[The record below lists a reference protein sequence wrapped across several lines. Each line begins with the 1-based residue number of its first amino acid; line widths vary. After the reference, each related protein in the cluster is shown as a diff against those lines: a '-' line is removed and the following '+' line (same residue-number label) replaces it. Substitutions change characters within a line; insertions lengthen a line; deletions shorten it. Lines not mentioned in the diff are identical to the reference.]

1 VVCLGW
7 TPHQAQPGAYQL
19 DLPDSFEAR
28 ADSVLVFSIAAT
40 YEDPCPD
47 RACRDLRSEPYT
59 APEFFDLSVEVT
71 DSRGETA
78 RLPLSSRYVLL
89 PPLETRTAK
98 PPFKTVLPASETVLQ
113 HIELPLPAF
122 IAENPA
128 FDPALL
134 STVRWVF
141 DRIPEGVVVLDH
153 IGLR

>member
-1 VVCLGW
+1 
-7 TPHQAQPGAYQL
+7 
-19 DLPDSFEAR
+19 
-28 ADSVLVFSIAAT
+28 
-40 YEDPCPD
+40 
-47 RACRDLRSEPYT
+47 
-59 APEFFDLSVEVT
+59 
-71 DSRGETA
+71 
-78 RLPLSSRYVLL
+78 
-89 PPLETRTAK
+89 LETRTAK

-122 IAENPA
+122 IAENLA